1 MHIYGL
7 IIGISSLLVFSRLQ
21 KYNSAFLTG
30 LLISSIIGARAY
42 HVLNYWSYYSQNSIE
57 IIKTWQGGLGIFGA
71 IILGLIYI
79 FSYSKIFKINSL
91 TILDSITPVLP
102 LAQAIGRIGNWV
114 NHENPFWWLES
125 LLNLLLFFI
134 IRHFPK
140 NPTAKYFTF
149 YGLIRLVTDHFR
161 QDVWIINQFKLSQ
174 ILAIIFIIIGL
185 YLWPKTKKL
194 LPPPVQSKQLSGC

>member
-1 MHIYGL
+1 MHLYGL
-7 IIGISSLLVFSRLQ
+7 IIGISSLLIYHKIHRYGFT
-21 KYNSAFLTG
+21 FFIG
-30 LLISSIIGARAY
+30 LITSSFIGARIY
-42 HVLNYWSYYSQNSIE
+42 HVLDYWNYYSQNPAE

-71 IILGLIYI
+71 IILSLVYI
-79 FSYSKIFKINSL
+79 FSYSKIHKVNSL

-114 NHENPFWWLES
+114 NHENPLWWLES
-125 LLNLLLFFI
+125 LLNLSLFFY
-134 IRHFPK
+134 IRQFPK

-161 QDVWIINQFKLSQ
+161 QDIWIINQFKLSQ
-174 ILAIIFIIIGL
+174 ILAIIFIIVGL

-194 LPPPVQSKQLSGC
+194 PPPPAQSKQLSGC